1 MENSNL
7 NGMLTRKERVLAQE
21 TETRRTLESSLSAL
35 QSEKCVLEAAVVA
48 TQKRVEDLDTSLAQE
63 ISRREKS
70 DLEYSTLT
78 SLVNAASERSRQDLQ
93 ALRLALQNLKSGRK
107 EDARTLQLMAA
118 EVDRLTSMYA
128 RDKDA
133 RTEIETERS
142 KVAERHREHMLRG
155 IKLLRKELEGQLVTN
170 EEHLATTAEVLMEL
184 RVVNNKI
191 RAVEG
196 T

>member
-133 RTEIETERS
+133 RTEIESERS